1 MSAEDVFH
9 WWMEDGVLPGQ
20 LTLEDF
26 AELME
31 EDDDL

>member
-1 MSAEDVFH
+1 
-9 WWMEDGVLPGQ
+9 MEDGVLPGQ
-20 LTLEDF
+20 LTFDDF